1 LRKNRLILLGLVLIG
16 LSLAW
21 PVHYFFSQMN
31 KPESEQHLAE
41 LDKLA
46 GDLLALTKR
55 GDVEG
60 ARGKLDRLAELF
72 PNQTL
77 PTRIRLES
85 LNAVTESILDARKM
99 YLSAQVTED
108 KLLWHATQVRVAID
122 ALSHAHQPMWKG
134 YYASFANQMENLLH
148 AALERDSG
156 EFRAQF
162 EENYRLYQA
171 IRPAMSV
178 QLKEG
183 QMERISAVYQLL
195 QKEMR
200 KEQTDWQAIRE
211 SLRELYSQ
219 MQIAFLGEDRSTL
232 ATLMQ
237 PHSPLLLIISIT
249 AIVSL
254 ALAYVAWKKYVA
266 DRTQAI

>member
-1 LRKNRLILLGLVLIG
+1 MRKNRLLLLGLILIG

-46 GDLLALTKR
+46 GDMLALTKR

-77 PTRIRLES
+77 PTRIRLDS
-85 LNAVTESILDARKM
+85 LNAVTQSILAARQI
-99 YLSAQVTED
+99 YTSAQVPEEQ
-108 KLLWHATQVRVAID
+108 LLWHATQVRVAID
-122 ALSHAHQPMWKG
+122 ALSHVHQPMWKG

-162 EENYRLYQA
+162 EENYRLYLA

-178 QLKEG
+178 QLHEG

-211 SLRELYSQ
+211 LLRDLYGL
-219 MQIAFLGEDRSTL
+219 MQLAFLGEDRNT
-232 ATLMQ
+232 AAILMQ
-237 PHSPLLLIISIT
+237 PRSPLLLIISIT
-249 AIVSL
+249 AMVSL
-254 ALAYVAWKKYVA
+254 ALAYVAWKKYAA
-266 DRTQAI
+266 DRTQAV